1 MLKLTFTIPRWAFW
15 DDIINEL
22 VDQFYSTHKK
32 VPNVLLANGF
42 TRDAINLFAAAAK
55 ENLVDADTGA
65 AGRLG
70 PDEDVELRGFQGNC
84 YKLEIRA
91 DEDLPPETCVLAYDP
106 ALGDGEP
113 VYD

>member
-1 MLKLTFTIPRWAFW
+1 MLKLTFTMPRWAFW

-22 VDQFYSTHKK
+22 VDRFYCIYKK

-42 TRDAINLFAAAAK
+42 TRDAMNLFAATTK
-55 ENLVDADTGA
+55 ENLVDADTGVA
-65 AGRLG
+65 RPLC
-70 PDEDVELRGFQGNC
+70 PNEDIELSGFRGNC
-84 YKLEIRA
+84 YELKIRA